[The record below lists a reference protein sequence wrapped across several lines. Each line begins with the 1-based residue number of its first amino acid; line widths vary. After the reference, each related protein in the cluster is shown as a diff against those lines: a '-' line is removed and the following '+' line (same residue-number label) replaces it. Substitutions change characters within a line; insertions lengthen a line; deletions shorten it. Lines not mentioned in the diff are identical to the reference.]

1 MIDGFKNREVVTMPM
16 QYTGEI
22 LRLESA
28 YRKEGSVSLEDIS
41 PVRMPRRETGYE
53 HLKRDWDNY
62 RGWNKSDDLA
72 DYLDMIGDYGEA
84 EEGGNL

>member
-16 QYTGEI
+16 QYTAEI
-22 LRLESA
+22 LRIASA
-28 YRKEGSVSLEDIS
+28 YRKEGSISLESIS
-41 PVRMPRRETGYE
+41 PARIPIRETGYE
-53 HLKRDWDNY
+53 YLKRDWDNY
-62 RGWNKSDDLA
+62 RGWNKPDDLA